1 VHRLGGLQNTHN
13 PLTRKPDQIRRFA
26 EKACLFSGTPQPT
39 NLGVRGSNPFG
50 RANSFSVFSPVNRR
64 QSGRGRAQASAAE
77 LEQALS
83 DFSTAR

>member
-1 VHRLGGLQNTHN
+1 
-13 PLTRKPDQIRRFA
+13 
-26 EKACLFSGTPQPT
+26 
-39 NLGVRGSNPFG
+39 
-50 RANSFSVFSPVNRR
+50 VNRR